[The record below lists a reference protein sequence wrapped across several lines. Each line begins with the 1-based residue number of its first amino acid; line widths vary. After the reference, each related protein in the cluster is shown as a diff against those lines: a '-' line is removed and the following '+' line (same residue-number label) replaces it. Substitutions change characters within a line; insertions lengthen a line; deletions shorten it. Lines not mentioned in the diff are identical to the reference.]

1 MTGAPAAPARIR
13 VVLADDHALV
23 LEGLRSLLAAESD
36 MEVVAVVDTGDA
48 LVDAIRRHAPDVAVL
63 DLELGPSGGGGLEC
77 LARIRRERLPVRVL
91 VLTAYG
97 DGGTMRAALEG
108 EADGYALK
116 TEPPRQTVDAIR
128 GVHRGHLVFPN
139 AAKRWLLGR
148 AGASGAE
155 LTERERAVLAL
166 VAEGAGNAQVARRL
180 RVTENTVKFHL
191 QNVYRK
197 LGVANRTEAAAAFLK
212 ERGPRG

>member
-1 MTGAPAAPARIR
+1 
-13 VVLADDHALV
+13 
-23 LEGLRSLLAAESD
+23 
-36 MEVVAVVDTGDA
+36 MEVVAVAATGDA
-48 LVDAIRRHAPDVAVL
+48 LVEAIRRHAPDVAVL
-63 DLELGPSGGGGLEC
+63 DLEMGASGGLEC

-97 DGGTMRAALEG
+97 DGATMRAALEG

-128 GVHRGHLVFPN
+128 GVYRGHLVFPT
-139 AAKRWLLGR
+139 AAKRWLLG
-148 AGASGAE
+148 GAAAAGAE

-166 VAEGAGNAQVARRL
+166 VAEGVANAQVAARL
-180 RVTENTVKFHL
+180 RVSENTVKFHL

-197 LGVANRTEAAAAFLK
+197 LGVANRTEAAAAFLR